1 MPIPHTIMNDDTI
14 MNDTTLTAAPVGDGL
29 PRSLTPEELAPPID
43 VSGFGFRT
51 TDELEPLTQVIGQPR
66 ALRALQVGTG
76 IRQPNYHIYASGIS
90 GTGRMSTIL
99 RTLEEHARNEPVPD
113 DWIYVNNFDSSDQ
126 PVAISLKAGEGRRL
140 RQEMAS
146 LIARLLDE
154 LPKAFQRED
163 FSREKDRLLRH
174 YHQEGQAIFDELNRL
189 AKERGLIVQKLE
201 DGRLLFVPLRDGHPI
216 TPEEGAKLTPEE
228 LEKIEQAQEGLLET
242 ANNVFQRQQE
252 LERRLGV
259 EVRQVEHA
267 FADRLV
273 APLLAEVDKRFANP
287 RLSGWLERLRVHFS
301 ANLDRFRR
309 RAERMFPQFEAPPGE
324 GGLSDVQERFF
335 EYQVNVVVDNG
346 DLKQAPVIVEA
357 APNHRNLFGMVE
369 RVVDRY
375 GRVATNFTRIK
386 GGSLLRANGGY
397 LVFDLLDALAE
408 PHVWTSLK
416 RTLKRGSA
424 EIDIHDPFGL
434 FTVSGLKPEAIPLG
448 IKLVVIGTPLLY
460 HLLYRH
466 DEDFRDLFKFKAD
479 FDNEIASSDESLT
492 GGAAL
497 VYGQLV
503 RKLTLEERVPPFNA
517 AAVGVLAVA
526 SARLAAHQQK
536 LTAQFSRLCDL
547 IREAAFWAGHDGA
560 AAVEA
565 KHVRRAID
573 EQLHRSDLIAQKV
586 RELIAEGTL
595 LIEVTGSRIGQVNGL
610 AVAEMGE
617 FAFGWPSR
625 ITATVG
631 VGGDGVVNIER
642 ESRLSGRTYDKGLL
656 ILEGYLRGMYS
667 GELPLA
673 LSASLAMEQSYG
685 GVDGDSASA
694 AELIALLSAIA
705 RLPLRQDV
713 AITGSID
720 QLGNIQPIGGVNE
733 KVEGFFE
740 VCSRLGLTGNQGVC
754 IPAANVRNLVLRGE
768 VIDAVREGKFHLWP
782 LRSIDEGI
790 ALLTGVAAGR
800 IDQPLTVHGR
810 VLARLREM
818 ERQMRPHTSPGR
830 DRVAVAS
837 ETPPAPPDPK
847 PSLPG

>member
-1 MPIPHTIMNDDTI
+1 
-14 MNDTTLTAAPVGDGL
+14 MNDTTITAAPVGNGL
-29 PRSLTPEELAPPID
+29 PKRLTPEELAPPID

-51 TDELEPLTQVIGQPR
+51 TDELQPLTQVIGQPR

-113 DWIYVNNFDSSDQ
+113 DWIYVNNFDSPDQ
-126 PVAISLKAGEGRRL
+126 PVAIALKAGDGRRL
-140 RQEMAS
+140 RQDMAS
-146 LIARLLDE
+146 LIARLLEE

-163 FSREKDRLLRH
+163 FSREKDQLLKR
-174 YHQEGQAIFDELNRL
+174 YRQEGQAIFDELNRL
-189 AKERGLIVQKLE
+189 AKERDLIVQQLE
-201 DGRLLFVPLRDGHPI
+201 DGRLLFVPLREGHPI

-242 ANNVFQRQQE
+242 ANSVFQRQQE

-273 APLLAEVDKRFANP
+273 APLLTEVDKRFANP
-287 RLSGWLERLRVHFS
+287 QLSAWLERLRVHFL

-309 RAERMFPQFEAPPGE
+309 RAERMFPQFESPVGE
-324 GGLSDVQERFF
+324 GGLSDVQERFY

-357 APNHRNLFGMVE
+357 APNHRNLFGTVE

-375 GRVATNFTRIK
+375 GRVVTNFTRIK
-386 GGSLLRANGGY
+386 SGSLLRASGGY

-408 PHVWTSLK
+408 PHVWTLLK

-424 EIDIHDPFGL
+424 EIEIHDPFGL

-448 IKLVVIGTPLLY
+448 IKLVVVGTPLLY
-460 HLLYRH
+460 QLLYRY

-503 RKLTLEERVPPFNA
+503 RKLTLEERVPPFDA
-517 AAVGVLAVA
+517 AAVGVLAAA

-536 LTAQFSRLCDL
+536 LTAQFSRLCDI
-547 IREAAFWAGHDGA
+547 IREAAFWAGHDNA
-560 AAVEA
+560 ATVEA
-565 KHVRRAID
+565 KHVRKAID

-586 RELIAEGTL
+586 REMISEGTL
-595 LIEVTGSRIGQVNGL
+595 LIEVTGSRVGQVNGL
-610 AVAEMGE
+610 AVADMGE

-713 AITGSID
+713 AITGSVD

-754 IPAANVRNLVLRGE
+754 IPAANVRNLVLRDE
-768 VIDAVREGKFHLWP
+768 VIDAVREGTFHLWP

-790 ALLTGVAAGR
+790 GMLTGVAAGR
-800 IDQPLTVHGR
+800 IDEPSTVHGR

-818 ERQMRPHTSPGR
+818 ERHMRPHTSPGR
-830 DRVAVAS
+830 DRVATGGD
-837 ETPPAPPDPK
+837 TPQATPDPK
-847 PSLPG
+847 PSFPG